1 MLRGQVLHW
10 RTSSQNL
17 TPFPHAVEVMTAKR
31 GQSELTRLYRT
42 LLNVDNTLGGVRWP
56 RKGTGSIPI
65 GSGSDTTGK
74 TSGSDPS

>member
-31 GQSELTRLYRT
+31 GQSELTPLS
-42 LLNVDNTLGGVRWP
+42 VRFSFTSALA
-56 RKGTGSIPI
+56 GNEGSAR
-65 GSGSDTTGK
+65 G
-74 TSGSDPS
+74 